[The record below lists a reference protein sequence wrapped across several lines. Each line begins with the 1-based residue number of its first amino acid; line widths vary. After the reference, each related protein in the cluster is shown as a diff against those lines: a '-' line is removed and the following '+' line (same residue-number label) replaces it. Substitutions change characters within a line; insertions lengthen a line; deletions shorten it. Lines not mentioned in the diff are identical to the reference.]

1 MKKFKAFMKKLKYE
15 NIIFIV
21 LVGGSVFNATLI
33 ASNGAFGIYSS
44 FITLLVQIALW
55 DLVRLGIR
63 YIRKN
68 PQTVANEIASL
79 FKDK

>member
-33 ASNGAFGIYSS
+33 
-44 FITLLVQIALW
+44 VW
-55 DLVRLGIR
+55 
-63 YIRKN
+63 
-68 PQTVANEIASL
+68 
-79 FKDK
+79 